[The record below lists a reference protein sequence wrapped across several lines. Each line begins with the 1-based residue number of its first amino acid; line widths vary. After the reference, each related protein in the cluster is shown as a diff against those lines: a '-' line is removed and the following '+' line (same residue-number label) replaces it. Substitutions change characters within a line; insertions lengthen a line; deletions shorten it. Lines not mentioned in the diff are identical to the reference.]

1 VAITLPQSLFT
12 ETPRSRPMLR
22 RILEESL
29 GRSVVKDHFP
39 LSFDFVPKELPHRE
53 EQFRQLGRMFR
64 PLLTQ
69 GVAEHA
75 RFHGPVGTGKTA
87 TAKRF
92 CDEMREVGRDQGR
105 HIDSLVVNCRRRPS
119 DGAVLLQALSHF
131 DEGFPD
137 RGFSITEMLESL
149 RKHLISRKA
158 YFILVL
164 DEADVLLKRTKTDLV
179 YQLTRFNEEGRTS
192 WNVSLVLISQGD
204 LSTHLDPA
212 SASTFK
218 QNNAVNFAPYAA
230 GELEDIL
237 RQRVEL
243 AFYPRTVPE
252 EVVSLIARTAAKKG
266 DARFAIEILA
276 AAGGLADTDQMD
288 AVAPEHVRRANALTY
303 ATLQQDKIRELG
315 RGLQVVLLAVARAL
329 KKRSEIAT
337 GDLHKTYS
345 VVCEEYGEKPRGSTQ
360 FWKYLKDL
368 ESRGLLDQRQGRTGA
383 GNTTLVSL
391 TEAPAAE
398 LEEFVVALL
407 EGAEEGA
414 TP

>member
-1 VAITLPQSLFT
+1 
-12 ETPRSRPMLR
+12 MLR

-92 CDEMREVGRDQGR
+92 CQEMREVGRAQGR
-105 HIDSLVVNCRRRPS
+105 TIDSIVINCRRRPS
-119 DGAVLLQALSHF
+119 DGAVLLKALSHF
-131 DEGFPD
+131 DKGFPD

-149 RKHLISRKA
+149 RKHLLARKA
-158 YFILVL
+158 YFIIVL
-164 DEADVLLKRTKTDLV
+164 DEADVLLKRSKTDLV
-179 YQLTRFNEEGRTS
+179 YQLTRFNEEGHTS
-192 WNVSLVLISQGD
+192 WNVSMVLISQRD
-204 LSTHLDPA
+204 LSPFLDPA

-218 QNNAVNFAPYAA
+218 QNNAVNFARYTAA
-230 GELEDIL
+230 ELEDIV

-243 AFYPRTVPE
+243 AFYPRTVSQ
-252 EVVSLIARTAAKKG
+252 EVIGLVARTAAAKG
-266 DARFAIEILA
+266 DARFAIEILS
-276 AAGGLADTDQMD
+276 AAGGLADTDHVD
-288 AVAPEHVRRANALTY
+288 ALAPEHVRRANALTY
-303 ATLQQDKIRELG
+303 STVEQDKVRELG
-315 RGLQVVLLAVARAL
+315 RGTQLVLLSVARAL
-329 KKRSEIAT
+329 KKRSDVAT

-345 VVCEEYGEKPRGSTQ
+345 VICEEYGEKPRGSTQ

-368 ESRGLLDQRQGRTGA
+368 ESRGLLEQRQGRTGS
-383 GNTTLVSL
+383 GNTTLISL
-391 TEAPAAE
+391 TEAPAGE
-398 LEEFVVALL
+398 LEEFVVSIL
-407 EGAEEGA
+407 EGGDGGQRGS
-414 TP
+414 